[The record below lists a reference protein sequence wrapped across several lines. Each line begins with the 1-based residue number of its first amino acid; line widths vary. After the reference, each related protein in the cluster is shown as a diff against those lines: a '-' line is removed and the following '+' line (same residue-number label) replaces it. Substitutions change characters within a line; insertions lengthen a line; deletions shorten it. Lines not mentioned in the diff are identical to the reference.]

1 MSSLEGKKIIATCEE
16 EKALKVRNI
25 FAPYGAVMQIFPL
38 IETYEALDNIEKIR
52 QQFASIHNKDW
63 LIFTSTNG
71 VKFFF
76 HWIGKLKVDF
86 DKHQFNYAVIGKAT
100 GNRLKQ
106 EGIEP
111 TYIGY
116 GRSSTEFGNEL
127 ISIIGPAPQQILIPT
142 GNMASNHLNNLLN
155 EKYNCSKMVV
165 YNTSIIQSP
174 DPAFIELLDKDDYD
188 LLLFLSPSAV
198 DGFFQFAANKF
209 KIKNPR
215 TTAIG
220 PTTRKALL
228 DRGVEPLFVPS
239 QPNLEL
245 MAAEL
250 EKYFENN

>member
-25 FAPYGAVMQIFPL
+25 FAPYGAETYSFPM
-38 IETYEALDNIEKIR
+38 IETHEATDNIEKIR
-52 QQFASIHNKDW
+52 QQFAAIHKIDW

-76 HWIGKLKVDF
+76 HWMKKLKVDF
-86 DKHQFNYAVIGKAT
+86 NKHQFNYAVIGEAS
-100 GNRLKQ
+100 GERLKQ

-116 GRSSTEFGNEL
+116 GRSSTEFGSEL
-127 ISIIGPAPQQILIPT
+127 ISIIGPVPQQLLIPT

-155 EKYNCSKMVV
+155 EKYTCSKLVV

-174 DPAFIELLDKDDYD
+174 DPACMELLEKDDYD
-188 LLLFLSPSAV
+188 LLFFLSPSAV
-198 DGFFQFAANKF
+198 DGFFRFAANKY
-209 KIKNPR
+209 NPEHPR
-215 TTAIG
+215 TAAIG
-220 PTTRKALL
+220 PTTEKALL
-228 DRGVEPLFVPS
+228 ERGVEPLFVPS

-245 MAAEL
+245 MATEL
-250 EKYFENN
+250 EEYFENN